1 MSSILEVTGL
11 NKSYGDF
18 SLSDVSFTLEEDCI
32 TGFIGINGAGK
43 TTTIRTILGI
53 VTRASGTIKFFGKD
67 MNKYEQELK
76 DRIGIVL
83 DDGGFYDEL
92 SMAEMTSIIS
102 PAYSRWSEQ
111 DYKTFME
118 RFSLNPRQKI
128 ATLSKG
134 MRMKYSLTLA
144 LSHQADLLI
153 MDEPTSGLDP
163 LIRSQLMEILKD
175 YMKQGGKGVFFSTHI
190 TSDLDKVADMLIL
203 INNGRILFEE
213 EKDILIDTHRL
224 VKGDI
229 KHLTDE
235 TRNLFLNIQETEFGF
250 SGITNQLSKV
260 QKNLHDILIERA
272 TIEDIM
278 LGYIEKE
285 TKNNVITSR

>member
-43 TTTIRTILGI
+43 TTTIRTILGL

-229 KHLTDE
+229 KDLTDE